1 MEPPMGSRLA
11 IGLHDDDATDA
22 DGNGLKTQRKLAGD
36 RRYVDKPPPS
46 SAPPP
51 SNYLMKSPVCSQRE
65 QQQPSPTPTTVALLI
80 AAVHN

>member
-22 DGNGLKTQRKLAGD
+22 DGNALKTQRKPAGD